1 MTDKNLDRNFDL
13 KEFVV
18 IFFMASAF
26 GTTTLLI
33 SELSRV
39 LFNVPLCLHPISIKN
54 ILKTCLL
61 NGGTITGIV
70 LIADAF
76 GITEKE
82 IKEDLG
88 LDTEEKDEK

>member
-1 MTDKNLDRNFDL
+1 MLDPKDFA
-13 KEFVV
+13 V
-18 IFFMASAF
+18 IFLMGSMF

-33 SELSRV
+33 SELSR
-39 LFNVPLCLHPISIKN
+39 LLINVPLYLHPISIKN
-54 ILKTCLL
+54 ILKTWFI
-61 NGGTITGIV
+61 NGATITSIV

-88 LDTEEKDEK
+88 FDTVEE

>member
-1 MTDKNLDRNFDL
+1 MTDL
-13 KEFVV
+13 KVFAV
-18 IFFMASAF
+18 IFLMGSAF

-39 LFNVPLCLHPISIKN
+39 LLNVPLYLHPISIKN
-54 ILKTCLL
+54 ILKTWFI
-61 NGGTITGIV
+61 NGATITGIV

-88 LDTEEKDEK
+88 FEEKDEK